1 MKKLF
6 LTGLVLGMVLFSSA
20 AFADGWAN
28 YYVKAAG
35 PYGVSAALGQMILI
49 KLAPVEGG
57 AVKYFRLEAD
67 REKEFLA
74 IALTALSTGSPV
86 RVYIQKLFSNNHW
99 SDFVV
104 TTMFIGESVTD
115 LS

>member
-6 LTGLVLGMVLFSSA
+6 LTGLVFGIVLFASM

-28 YYVKAAG
+28 YYVKATG
-35 PYGVSAALGQMILI
+35 PYTGIGKLTLI
-49 KLAPVEGG
+49 KLEPVTGG
-57 AVKYFRLEAD
+57 TATYFRLQAD

-74 IALTALSTGSPV
+74 VALTGLSMGAPV

-104 TTMFIGESVTD
+104 TTMYVAETVND
-115 LS
+115 LK